1 MIQRI
6 SNMVDTETSDREQS
20 NHNIKKHSTVS
31 ISHERVKTN
40 PATTMTANE
49 SSEEHDDD
57 NVPAMTSPSRTKSR
71 MSERS
76 KVKRRKSS
84 TGTTSHKTSRP
95 AYSRKY
101 STPPS
106 RPLSPSGYP
115 QLLESDGVIPE
126 IDLNQTISQSRHWPP
141 QPQQQYQNHIQ
152 RMQQHQPQQFFELSV
167 DTAPQEPDLWDDPET
182 DYFSTFEG
190 TSTKHSRSKSRR
202 EISQNMNAVLQQ
214 SMAPKGLQ
222 QISEDG
228 EFLLPPTPGAFAA

>member
-6 SNMVDTETSDREQS
+6 PNMVDNESSDHEQS
-20 NHNIKKHSTVS
+20 NYNIKKHSTVGNS
-31 ISHERVKTN
+31 NERVMLN
-40 PATTMTANE
+40 SATMIATNE
-49 SSEEHDDD
+49 STDEHDND

-71 MSERS
+71 ITERR
-76 KVKRRKSS
+76 KTKRRKSS
-84 TGTTSHKTSRP
+84 SGTTSHKTSRP
-95 AYSRKY
+95 TYSRKY

-126 IDLNQTISQSRHWPP
+126 LNLNQTTSQFRHWPP
-141 QPQQQYQNHIQ
+141 QQQQQYQPPIQ
-152 RMQQHQPQQFFELSV
+152 RMDQHHPQQFFELSV

-202 EISQNMNAVLQQ
+202 EVSQNMNAVLQQ
-214 SMAPKGLQ
+214 SMAAKGLQ

-228 EFLLPPTPGAFAA
+228 EFLLPPTPGAFTA